1 MAVTSVR
8 LASLPLPPRAA
19 PVRRRK
25 PIGHGGAIRPIVID
39 KETAGKV
46 AGDGDRLP
54 RISSM
59 PLECPV
65 LVVGTGVP
73 AFKAEH
79 VVAALKARGVSGYW
93 LVEVKE
99 RPGPSGSGALAET
112 LVGFPGLHIER
123 IVSPSDL

>member
-19 PVRRRK
+19 PIRRRK
-25 PIGHGGAIRPIVID
+25 PVAHGGAIRPIVID

-46 AGDGDRLP
+46 AAGEDSLP
-54 RISSM
+54 RISAM

-65 LVVGTGVP
+65 VVVGTGVP
-73 AFKAEH
+73 AFRAAH
-79 VVAALKARGVSGYW
+79 IVAALRARGANGYW
-93 LVEVKE
+93 LVELQK
-99 RPGPSGSGALAET
+99 RPSPAGGGALTQT
-112 LVGFPGLHIER
+112 LIGFPGLHIER

>member
-1 MAVTSVR
+1 
-8 LASLPLPPRAA
+8 
-19 PVRRRK
+19 
-25 PIGHGGAIRPIVID
+25 
-39 KETAGKV
+39 
-46 AGDGDRLP
+46 
-54 RISSM
+54 M

>member
-8 LASLPLPPRAA
+8 LASLPLPPRAT
-19 PVRRRK
+19 PVHRRRPK
-25 PIGHGGAIRPIVID
+25 GHGGGIHPIVID

-46 AGDGDRLP
+46 SAGEESLP

-65 LVVGTGVP
+65 VVVGSGVP
-73 AFKAEH
+73 AFKAAH
-79 VVAALKARGVSGYW
+79 IVAALKARGANGYW
-93 LVEVKE
+93 LVELQK
-99 RPGPSGSGALAET
+99 RPVPAGGGVLAEM

-123 IVSPSDL
+123 IASPSDL